1 MLMLF
6 EDTGKVLKS
15 TQYFDNS
22 NWKTFRTE
30 RESSGN
36 YFSIKSEVEV
46 KKTNTPFFLP
56 IIEKYNIRFF
66 PRFYSLK
73 LLQPKKG

>member
-1 MLMLF
+1 LKIPEKYSKALSTSIIPIGKLF
-6 EDTGKVLKS
+6 ERK
-15 TQYFDNS
+15 
-22 NWKTFRTE
+22 
-30 RESSGN
+30 SSGN

-73 LLQPKKG
+73 LL